1 MRRLVVVVAVAFLMP
16 SSGAARPRSPV
27 SAGAVIF
34 QGGPGG
40 GLYAADPRTGTLKH
54 VLTTSVSGTRW
65 SPDGRWLA
73 FTRNEDDPN
82 DYGLWVM
89 RADGRDLSR
98 LTTTRASGL
107 TMLLSSGFAW
117 SPDGRKIAFS
127 VRTEARTG
135 ISTVDVRTR
144 RVAPLTSAPA
154 NAEDVFPAFSP
165 DGKRI
170 AFGRTA
176 PGTNQRDL
184 WMMRADGR
192 GQRRLTRGIAVFSP
206 PRWSPDGKQL
216 VFYPCCT
223 EGVDL
228 IGADG
233 RGLHKLV
240 DRGVFEASWSPNGR
254 WIALNG
260 SPWTT
265 DDAIGTYLIRPNGKD
280 LHKISD
286 RGDWVSEPS
295 WSPDSRWIAI
305 EDRCCAPDIWAVAA
319 DGSGDVRL
327 TEGSRYGYAS
337 YEPFWQPKPR
347 PAATLAGAVVPQ
359 TIPTDTVVDGHTL
372 RTRHPIV
379 LLAADG
385 PRAAIGYAVY
395 STMFVPQPPPANVV
409 EVWNMESNALQ
420 RIVNVSALELAI
432 AGERL
437 AWHAGASSG
446 MGVDSWFLATAT
458 LEAARG
464 VNLSGFTC
472 CSYPMDGL
480 YGDGSLLVL
489 GRWGACRISQHPP
502 CATAPKTGG
511 TLWRLDTQQAT
522 LIKSEP
528 GALTPLAV
536 EAGRILVDHE
546 DGTLEILRD
555 DGASLRTLTLP
566 KDDVRGAKLQG
577 RDLVVLGRDTLD
589 DYDAATGALLHAWPL
604 TGASPRLEDVWGGF
618 ASYVSGSSIVVVR
631 LADGARRVIAT
642 GGTDVHTQLEND
654 GLVYSFNVD
663 DEVYPGRV
671 VFVPFSALRVA

>member
-1 MRRLVVVVAVAFLMP
+1 
-16 SSGAARPRSPV
+16 
-27 SAGAVIF
+27 
-34 QGGPGG
+34 
-40 GLYAADPRTGTLKH
+40 LKH
-54 VLTTSVSGTRW
+54 VLTTNVIGTRW
-65 SPDGRWLA
+65 APDSRWLA
-73 FTRNEDDPN
+73 FTRGENDPA

-89 RADGRDLSR
+89 RADGRGLSR
-98 LTTTRASGL
+98 LTTTHDSAL
-107 TMLLSSGFAW
+107 TMLLSSGFSW

-127 VRTEARTG
+127 VRTADRMG

-144 RVAPLTSAPA
+144 RVTPLTSAPA
-154 NAEDVFPAFSP
+154 NAEDVLPAWSP

-170 AFGRTA
+170 AFERTA

-184 WMMRADGR
+184 WMMGADGR
-192 GQRRLTRGIAVFSP
+192 GQRRLTSGVAVFSP

-216 VFYPCCT
+216 IFYPCCT

-240 DRGVFEASWSPNGR
+240 DHGVFEASWAPNGH
-254 WIALNG
+254 WIALAG
-260 SPWTT
+260 STLT
-265 DDAIGTYLIRPNGKD
+265 GDDAIGTYLIRPNGTD
-280 LHKISD
+280 LHKISN

-305 EDRCCAPDIWAVAA
+305 EDRCCTPDIWAVAS

-337 YEPFWQPKPR
+337 YEPFWQPRPR
-347 PAATLAGAVVPQ
+347 PPGTLAGTVVPQ
-359 TIPTDTVVDGHTL
+359 TVPTDTVVDGHTL
-372 RTRHPIV
+372 RARNPV
-379 LLAADG
+379 LLLAADG
-385 PRAAIGYAVY
+385 PRVAIGY
-395 STMFVPQPPPANVV
+395 SKSWLGPQPPAANLF
-409 EVWNMESNALQ
+409 EVWNMQSNDLQ
-420 RIVNVSALELAI
+420 RIVNCCALELAI

-437 AWHAGASSG
+437 AWHAGANSG
-446 MGVDSWFLATAT
+446 GGVDSWSLATAT
-458 LEAARG
+458 LDAARG

-472 CSYPMDGL
+472 CSYPMNGL

-489 GRWGACRISQHPP
+489 GRWGPCRISQHPP

-511 TLWRLDTQQAT
+511 TLWRLDAQQAT
-522 LIKSEP
+522 LIASTP

-536 EAGRILVDHE
+536 DAGRILVDRE

-555 DGASLRTLTLP
+555 DGTSLRTLTLP

-577 RDLVVLGRDTLD
+577 RDLVVLGPTALD
-589 DYDAATGALLHAWPL
+589 DYDANTGALLHEWPL
-604 TGASPRLEDVWGGF
+604 TGASPRLDDVWGGF
-618 ASYVSGSSIVVVR
+618 ASYISGSTIVVVR
-631 LADGARRVIAT
+631 LADGARHVIAT
-642 GGTDVHTQLEND
+642 GGTDVHTQLEDN
-654 GLVYSFNVD
+654 GLVYSYTVD

>member
-1 MRRLVVVVAVAFLMP
+1 MRKLVVVVAVAFLMP
-16 SSGAARPRSPV
+16 SSSAARPREPV

-73 FTRNEDDPN
+73 FTRVEEEPD

-89 RADGRDLSR
+89 RADGHGLSR

-127 VRTEARTG
+127 VRTQPRTG

-144 RVAPLTSAPA
+144 RVAPLTSAPE
-154 NAEDVFPAFSP
+154 NAEDVFPAWSP
-165 DGKRI
+165 DGRRI
-170 AFGRTA
+170 AFERTA

-265 DDAIGTYLIRPNGKD
+265 DDAIGTYLIRPNGKA

-305 EDRCCAPDIWAVAA
+305 EDRCCTPDIWAVAA

-337 YEPFWQPKPR
+337 YDPFWQPKPR
-347 PAATLAGAVVPQ
+347 PAATLAGTVVPQ

-372 RTRHPIV
+372 RTRRPIV

-385 PRAAIGYAVY
+385 RRAAIGYAAY
-395 STMFVPQPPPANVV
+395 SQPFAPQPPPANVV
-409 EVWNMESNALQ
+409 EVWDTQSNALQ
-420 RIVNVSALELAI
+420 RIVNVSALELVI
-432 AGERL
+432 AGDRL

-446 MGVDSWFLATAT
+446 GGVDSWFLGTAT

-464 VNLSGFTC
+464 VNVSGLRC
-472 CSYPMDGL
+472 CSYPMNGL
-480 YGDGSLLVL
+480 FGDGSLLVL
-489 GRWGACRISQHPP
+489 GTWGPCRISMRPP
-502 CATAPKTGG
+502 CATAPKQGG
-511 TLWRLDTQQAT
+511 TVWRVDGTTAT
-522 LIKSEP
+522 RIASAP
-528 GALTPLAV
+528 GALTPVAV
-536 EAGRILVDHE
+536 DAGRVLVDHE

-555 DGASLRTLTLP
+555 DGTSLRTLTLP
-566 KDDVRGAKLQG
+566 RDDVLGAKLQG
-577 RDLVVLGRDTLD
+577 RDLVVLSRSALA
-589 DYDAATGALLHAWPL
+589 DYDANTGVLLHERPL
-604 TGASPRLEDVWGGF
+604 AGPSPRLDDVWGGF
-618 ASYVSGSSIVVVR
+618 ASYVSGSTVYVVR
-631 LADGARRVIAT
+631 LADGARRAITT
-642 GGTDVHTQLEND
+642 GGKDVNTQLEDD
-654 GLVYSFNVD
+654 GLVYSYNVD
-663 DEVYPGRV
+663 DDVYPGRV
-671 VFVPFSALRVA
+671 VFVPFSDLRVA